1 MDSVK
6 ADIDHLNALGG
17 TLQQLSSEAAGLK
30 TQHAAGS
37 ASTMQSVSEATSI
50 DSDIIGGAL
59 VPAIEERLGETG
71 EIMVAVAK
79 QYQDRD
85 GANSQMIADS
95 FSAAT
100 GDWSTGGTP

>member
-1 MDSVK
+1 MTSVK

-17 TLQQLSSEAAGLK
+17 TLKQLATEAASLK
-30 TQHAAGS
+30 HQTASGS
-37 ASTMQSVSEATSI
+37 GGSMHSMSEATSI
-50 DSDIIGGAL
+50 DSDIIAGAL
-59 VPAIEERLGETG
+59 VPTIEERLGETG

-85 GANSQMIADS
+85 GANSRMIADT

-100 GDWSTGGTP
+100 GDWKTGGKL

>member
-1 MDSVK
+1 MTSVK

-17 TLQQLSSEAAGLK
+17 ALKQLATEAASLK
-30 TQHAAGS
+30 HQTAGGS
-37 ASTMQSVSEATSI
+37 SSMQSISEATSI
-50 DSDIIGGAL
+50 DGEIIGGAL
-59 VPAIEERLGETG
+59 IPTIEERLGETG

-85 GANSQMIADS
+85 GANSQMIADT

-100 GDWSTGGTP
+100 GDWKTGGTP